1 MHTHECVATAV
12 RVHIFIHALQNI
24 AYLFCITAYICIP
37 VQALQEQA
45 CACMNMHCCKHIWTC
60 LHACTANT
68 YQMGAQQAHPSRD
81 RTKSAAQPAGWLPL
95 TDKMHGTVSGT
106 AGWITAAH

>member
-12 RVHIFIHALQNI
+12 RVHIFIHVLQNI

-37 VQALQEQA
+37 VHALQEEA
-45 CACMNMHCCKHIWTC
+45 CACMHCCKHIWTC
-60 LHACTANT
+60 LHAFTATT

-106 AGWITAAH
+106 AG